1 MAKMANADADAD
13 ADTETLTAVEFLAR
27 QTQLEAAAA
36 EALPD
41 DFSVCSFSQGYVV
54 QRVYSCRTCSLAAG
68 RPVGCHTTHHA
79 VELFER
85 RHFRCDCG
93 TLRNASHRCELDS
106 ARTKADQTNAENKYN
121 HNFDGI
127 FCVCNQVYDP
137 DSETSAMF
145 QCVMC
150 QDWLHDRCIPD
161 LPDEDEFDEFI
172 CKACVA
178 EYPFLAQ
185 YDPDGTLGMF
195 VRRDTNATDTAA
207 AVNAN
212 GKRALGVE
220 TADPAPVCP
229 LASAS
234 GSTAKADA
242 TPRYLFCRED
252 WRSHLCRCD
261 TCLAM
266 YSKSGIEYLVHK
278 MKVYEPPK
286 DESAGDS
293 LLDAG
298 MKQLDRVDRVQAING
313 VHAYNRLKD
322 RLMGFLRTFGE
333 TGKVVTKDDIDAFFA
348 AQADAERKKKRV
360 RM

>member
-1 MAKMANADADAD
+1 MAKKANADAHAD
-13 ADTETLTAVEFLAR
+13 AGTETLTAVEFLAR

-68 RPVGCHTTHHA
+68 RPVGVCYSCFVSCHTTHDA

-85 RHFRCDCG
+85 RHF
-93 TLRNASHRCELDS
+93 RCELDS
-106 ARTKADQTNAENKYN
+106 ARTKADQTNAENEYN

-137 DSETSAMF
+137 DSETSTMF

-161 LPDEDEFDEFI
+161 LPDEDEFDEFV
-172 CKACVA
+172 CKACVT

-195 VRRDTNATDTAA
+195 VRRDTNATDAAA

-212 GKRALGVE
+212 GKRALDVE

-242 TPRYLFCRED
+242 TPRFLFCRED

-266 YSKSGIEYLVHK
+266 YSKSGIEYLVNK

-313 VHAYNRLKD
+313 KTALLKD

-333 TGKVVTKDDIDAFFA
+333 TGKVVTKADIDAFFA
-348 AQADAERKKKRV
+348 AQAEAERKKKRV